1 MQKHPM
7 LSLKVALLIFVV
19 LSVLCASDG
28 EKATRGDVCHPTYV
42 GMSLFI
48 TLTFVSSFI
57 SLEWHVFRS
66 KNDVVKVGLRLFFF
80 FCAIVLLFSILGN
93 ALQLEI
99 LPPTN
104 PLYLLF
110 KYAVGG
116 VSGLFQ
122 SVFSLLVLI
131 IETELYWAMFYILR
145 YYYRQEWWWEHCMSV
160 FYVVSCICI
169 AVLVHSVEWHVFSA
183 FIASMVLFVSFGA
196 LANLWFYHLVRFDF
210 LWNVHS
216 CFVAYM
222 FWIIS
227 CKPI

>member
-7 LSLKVALLIFVV
+7 LSLKVALLLFVV
-19 LSVLCASDG
+19 LSVLCASEG

-93 ALQLEI
+93 TLQLEI

-160 FYVVSCICI
+160 FYVVSCVSI

-183 FIASMVLFVSFGA
+183 FTASIVLFVSFGA

-227 CKPI
+227 CKPA

>member
-7 LSLKVALLIFVV
+7 LSLKVALLLFVV

-122 SVFSLLVLI
+122 SVFSLLVLT

-160 FYVVSCICI
+160 FYVVSCVCI
-169 AVLVHSVEWHVFSA
+169 AGLVHSVEGHVFSA

>member
-7 LSLKVALLIFVV
+7 LSLKVALLLFVV
-19 LSVLCASDG
+19 LSVLCASEG

-66 KNDVVKVGLRLFFF
+66 KDDVVKVGLRLFFF

-131 IETELYWAMFYILR
+131 IETELYLAMFYILR

-160 FYVVSCICI
+160 FYVVSCVSI

-183 FIASMVLFVSFGA
+183 FTASIVLFVSFGA

-227 CKPI
+227 CKPA